1 VRRFRFRLEQLLKL
15 RQHREREW
23 ELKLARATGICLKIR
38 WRIQEIDGLISKA
51 IVSLFKPDAITDYAY
66 RISSELYMARLRNER
81 KNREEELK
89 KREKERE
96 EVQKIYLEYSKKRK
110 VLEKLKEKQEE
121 EYYSLM
127 KKEEFKTM
135 DDINNGIFT
144 RKKNLVK

>member
-1 VRRFRFRLEQLLKL
+1 MRRFRFRLEQLLTL
-15 RQHREREW
+15 RQHKEREW
-23 ELKLARATGICLKIR
+23 ELKLARATGICLKIQR
-38 WRIQEIDGLISKA
+38 RIQEIDELISKT
-51 IVSLFKPDAITDYAY
+51 IEFLFKPDAISDYAY

-81 KNREEELK
+81 RNRKEELA

-96 EVQKIYLEYSKKRK
+96 EVQKIYLEHSKKRK

-135 DDINNGIFT
+135 DDINNGVFT
-144 RKKNLVK
+144 RKKNLVQ

>member
-1 VRRFRFRLEQLLKL
+1 MRRFRFRLEQLLTL
-15 RQHREREW
+15 RQHKEREW
-23 ELKLARATGICLKIR
+23 ELKLARATGICLKIQR
-38 WRIQEIDGLISKA
+38 RIQEIDELISKT
-51 IVSLFKPDAITDYAY
+51 IEFLFKPDAISDYAY

-81 KNREEELK
+81 KNRKEELA

-96 EVQKIYLEYSKKRK
+96 EVQKIYLEHSKKRK

-135 DDINNGIFT
+135 DDINNGVFT
-144 RKKNLVK
+144 RKKNLVQ